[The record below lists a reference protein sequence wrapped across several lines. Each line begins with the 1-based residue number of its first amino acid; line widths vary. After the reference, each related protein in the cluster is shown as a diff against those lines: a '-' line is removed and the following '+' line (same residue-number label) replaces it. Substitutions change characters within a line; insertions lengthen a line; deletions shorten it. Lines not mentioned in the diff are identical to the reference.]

1 MKSMTGHGRGE
12 GVFQGRQV
20 VAELHSVNR
29 KQLEIVCNLPKPL
42 AACEGALRDFLTPQ
56 LSRGRVTLSISIQE
70 GGRGAKG
77 TFLDPAAAA
86 RYHQELEALRRE
98 LKIAEPVSLELVLR
112 GPGVVREGA
121 ETEDAE
127 AWAPVLL
134 EAAKKALVPFFKMRQ
149 AEGRHLAAD
158 LLKRLRE
165 MEGAVK
171 KISRRAPAVA
181 ERHREL
187 LRARLAEAG
196 TAFPLDDERLLKEV
210 AIFDDRSDVSEELAR
225 LGSHFAQFKKLLE
238 GDEAAGRSL
247 DFLTQELNR
256 EINTIGSKAND
267 VEIAHHVVA
276 LKSALEKIREQI
288 QNFE

>member
-12 GVFQGRQV
+12 SVFQGRQV

-29 KQLEIVCNLPKPL
+29 KQLEIVCNLPRPL

-56 LSRGRVTLSISIQE
+56 LSRGRVMLSIAIQE
-70 GGRGAKG
+70 GGREKGGASI
-77 TFLDPAAAA
+77 DPAAAA
-86 RYHQELEALRRE
+86 RYHGELEALRRK
-98 LKIAEPVSLELVLR
+98 LKIAEPVTLELVLR
-112 GPGVVREGA
+112 GPGVLREGGV
-121 ETEDAE
+121 TEDAE
-127 AWAPVLL
+127 AWTPVLL
-134 EAAKKALVPFFKMRQ
+134 EAVKKALAPFLKMRL

-158 LLKRLRE
+158 LLKQLRE
-165 MEGAVK
+165 MEGGVK

-181 ERHREL
+181 EHHREQ
-187 LRARLAEAG
+187 LRARIAG
-196 TAFPLDDERLLKEV
+196 AGIDLPLDDERLLKEV
-210 AIFDDRSDVSEELAR
+210 AIFADRSDVSEELAR

-267 VEIAHHVVA
+267 VEIAHQVVA